1 MTKRERCAAPE
12 VFGALAGFMH
22 GEPVFKVIGD
32 ARVKRIVS
40 AAQDVDSPGHGN
52 DSNKHGLAGEGL
64 SRHGLEPDGFL
75 LFQFAGDLLV
85 LGLRVGGALAAG
97 VESGIRH

>member
-40 AAQDVDSPGHGN
+40 AAQDVDSPGHVTILTSLNRQGKIYPAIA
-52 DSNKHGLAGEGL
+52 SSQMASCSSSSLAIFWYWVCV
-64 SRHGLEPDGFL
+64 SAVFL
-75 LFQFAGDLLV
+75 PLV
-85 LGLRVGGALAAG
+85 
-97 VESGIRH
+97 